1 MVGSSLGF
9 EKDIL
14 QMWRGDWEEAR
25 GKSERTS
32 GAIGVVHVGD
42 WSGWTEGVTVQTQG
56 SCCAPGLELLH
67 HHLNSWGSYP
77 WTHSKDEEA
86 EVLSR

>member
-42 WSGWTEGVTVQTQG
+42 WSGWTEGCQCRRRGHAVRQAW
-56 SCCAPGLELLH
+56 SCFITTLTRGALTLGPILKMRKL
-67 HHLNSWGSYP
+67 
-77 WTHSKDEEA
+77 
-86 EVLSR
+86 RF